1 MKEKLLGI
9 LSKGSVSSRLIACRN
24 DDEKIYLKRYLS
36 KGRAGGIMLP
46 ESPVQPG
53 TLSGCTGCPGA
64 VERKKPFG
72 SGTNGVMVILNA
84 PALTSKME
92 MDFYRAE
99 SSELL
104 KKMLGAIG
112 LVSGECYIT
121 NLVKCETTDTLVK
134 PSDMVRNCLPVLKSE
149 IESVK
154 PKIIIVMGEIVPL
167 QPVVNATRGISW
179 FNTEHSI
186 SLVKNPDLKRPAW
199 ETLKLVKTRLQELE
213 Q

>member
-1 MKEKLLGI
+1 MKDKLLGI
-9 LSKGSVSSRLIACRN
+9 LKRGSVSSGLIVCRN
-24 DDEKIYLKRYLS
+24 SDEKIYLKRYLQQVDGPKTGDAVPS
-36 KGRAGGIMLP
+36 HQA
-46 ESPVQPG
+46 G
-53 TLSGCTGCPGA
+53 TLSECTVCSGV

-72 SGTNGVMVILNA
+72 SGINGVMVVLNA

-104 KKMLGAIG
+104 KKMLGSIG

-121 NLVKCETTDTLVK
+121 NLVKCETTDPLVK
-134 PSDMVRNCLPVLKSE
+134 PSDMVRNCLSILRSE
-149 IESVK
+149 IETVK
-154 PKIIIVMGEIVPL
+154 PEIIIVMGEIVPL
-167 QPVVNATRGISW
+167 QPVVNTTRGISW

-186 SLVKNPDLKRPAW
+186 SLIKNPDLKRPAW
-199 ETLKLVKTRLQELE
+199 ETLKLVKTKLQELE

>member
-1 MKEKLLGI
+1 MKERLISI
-9 LSKGSVSSRLIACRN
+9 LKKGSVSSGLIVCRN
-24 DDEKIYLKRYLS
+24 DDEKIYLKRYMS
-36 KGRAGGIMLP
+36 HGAGSGNIKAD
-46 ESPVQPG
+46 VQPYI
-53 TLSGCTGCPGA
+53 LSGCSGCHG
-64 VERKKPFG
+64 VLELKRPFG
-72 SGTNGVMVILNA
+72 SGINGVMVVLNA
-84 PALTSKME
+84 PALTSRME

-99 SSELL
+99 SAELL
-104 KKMLGAIG
+104 KKMLGSIG
-112 LVSGECYIT
+112 LASAECYIT

-149 IESVK
+149 IETVK

-167 QPVVNATRGISW
+167 QPVVNTTRGIIW

-199 ETLKLVKTRLQELE
+199 ETLKLVKTKLLELE